1 MKKKLVVGFITTML
15 LTGPFIMPATA
26 SADSVEELEQQKQ
39 ELENKSSELNSHIK
53 KQEETLTG
61 LESKKAAFETD
72 IQQLQIQ
79 IDEVVITLHKQ
90 EQKLEESNLRIEELQ
105 KEIQLL
111 KSLIEQRTGKLETQ
125 ARSVQTDGSASNLIE
140 LIVSAESLSDLVGRM
155 GVANQLVSANKSI
168 VVKQESDQIA
178 LELTEKEAE
187 VEKEA
192 IETLKNDIIV
202 SKNNLVAQKAEM
214 DDKIIQIAAEYDMT
228 ESEKN
233 TFIQEQEVI
242 ATQTSVLSES
252 LQKERQRIFEEE
264 QAKLAAAKKAEE
276 EAAAQAEA
284 IAEAES
290 QALAQAEAE
299 EAQAKAAEQKTV
311 AAVVEK
317 ETSVVETPKVPANEA
332 SNSQASSNESV
343 AKPNPTPTPAPS
355 KPSTVKPNPIKP
367 PASNVNGSGF
377 IRPSGGYTTSPYGYR
392 IHPITGEKKLHGGM
406 DFGGGGSIVAAKSG
420 TVVFAGYDGGW
431 GYYVKID
438 HGNGIQTLYAHMVAG
453 SLTVAPGQQVS
464 QGQQIGTMGTTG
476 SSTGVHLHFEVYL
489 NGNRVNPAPYLGL

>member
-1 MKKKLVVGFITTML
+1 MV

-26 SADSVEELEQQKQ
+26 SADTVKELEQQKQ

-61 LESKKAAFETD
+61 LESKKATFETD

-79 IDEVVITLHKQ
+79 IDEVVINLHKQ

-105 KEIQLL
+105 KRIQVL
-111 KSLIEQRTGKLETQ
+111 KSLIEQRTEKLETQ

-155 GVANQLVSANKSI
+155 GVANQLVSSNKSI

-178 LELTEKEAE
+178 LEVTEKEAE

-284 IAEAES
+284 IAEAEA
-290 QALAQAEAE
+290 QAVAQAEAE

-311 AAVVEK
+311 AAAVEK
-317 ETSVVETPKVPANEA
+317 EASVAETPKTPAKE
-332 SNSQASSNESV
+332 ASSNEPV
-343 AKPNPTPTPAPS
+343 ATPDPSPTPAPS

-367 PASNVNGSGF
+367 PVSNANGSGF
-377 IRPSGGYTTSPYGYR
+377 IRPSGGYTTSPFGYR

-420 TVVFAGYDGGW
+420 TVVFAGYDSGW

-489 NGNRVNPAPYLGL
+489 NGSRVNPAPYLGL